1 MFESPYEE
9 GKYIHFISPTGSYV
23 FLFKGGLVKLPL
35 VNRENA
41 EILEFKKIQE
51 SCSEFGIKDSVFFR
65 ETLFLNTNIRFGYD
79 NVRSVDVEKFEEIIN
94 SIKIQADQGT
104 GLGGSRD
111 RSLTHFDKTTTK
123 VTILNR
129 VRYLSL

>member
-1 MFESPYEE
+1 MVNLGEYKIQINVPNDFSMFESPYEE

-104 GLGGSRD
+104 GL
-111 RSLTHFDKTTTK
+111 K
-123 VTILNR
+123 
-129 VRYLSL
+129 